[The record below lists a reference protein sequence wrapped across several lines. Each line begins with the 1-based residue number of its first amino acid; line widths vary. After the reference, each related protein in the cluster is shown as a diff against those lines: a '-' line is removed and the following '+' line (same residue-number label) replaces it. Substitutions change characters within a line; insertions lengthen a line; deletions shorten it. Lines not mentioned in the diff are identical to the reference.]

1 MKPTNVSLLNPS
13 KVAWSLMRPVSSADV
28 NEGSSTSLHP
38 DGLYSVETFGRVG
51 SDERDR
57 KFSYIDV
64 KLPVFNPTYFKA
76 MITLKSLYAGIIKG
90 TEYAVWDSESKDF
103 IKSNLLDGDTGF
115 SFFMKHFNELEPK
128 LTESFRRKKKIEL
141 FHRFQPQAL
150 TSKILVIPAGLR
162 DVQFSPN
169 DNRTIEP
176 EINEYYRKLLF
187 RTKAVVVN
195 EGEENSPVYD
205 NLRWGAQSNFNDID
219 TYIQGL
225 MRGKTGFWQKRV
237 ATRGVVGG
245 TRNVISARHVSI
257 ADADADTGVDVNTT
271 DIGLYQA
278 LLEYQYTCRHGMLN
292 GWLQNVFTIGSPM
305 AKLVNPK
312 TFEYEYKEVEIK
324 VVDKWMTPEGLTR
337 LFNGFKDT
345 HLRNKPIMISG
356 SLMGLVYDDG
366 THVRIVGDK
375 SEIGDRDPKHLRPL
389 TYMELFY
396 ISCGN
401 LIETRMSQI
410 TRYPITGV
418 GSIYPSKINLRTT
431 IETRP
436 RVLLDDYWEETNR
449 LNNYPILTGKPSYF
463 DAMSVDGSRLQLLGG
478 DFDGDQLNSNGIEAE
493 DSIKQALKRMGER
506 SFYITGS
513 GDFLYEPVV
522 EPHEFL
528 LRALTSGLE

>member
-13 KVAWSLMRPVSSADV
+13 KVAWSLMREVTSADV

-57 KFSYIDV
+57 KLSYIDV
-64 KLPVFNPTYFKA
+64 KLPIFNPTYFKA
-76 MITLKSLYAGIIKG
+76 MITLKSLYLSIIKG
-90 TEYAVWDSESKDF
+90 TEYAVWDAESKDF
-103 IKSNLLDGDTGF
+103 IKSNLLDGETGF
-115 SFFMKHFNELEPK
+115 SFFMSHFNELEPK
-128 LTESFRRKKKIEL
+128 LTESFQRKKKIEL
-141 FHRFQPQAL
+141 FHRYQPLAL
-150 TSKILVIPAGLR
+150 CSKVIVIPAGLR
-162 DVQFSPN
+162 DVQFNP
-169 DNRTIEP
+169 DGRTVEP

-205 NLRWGAQSNFNDID
+205 NLRWGAQNNFNEID
-219 TYIQGL
+219 TYLAGL
-225 MRGKTGFWQKRV
+225 MKGKTGFWQKRV

-245 TRNVISARHVSI
+245 TRNVISARYVSV
-257 ADADADTGVDVNTT
+257 ADADAPNGVDVNTS
-271 DIGLYQA
+271 DIGMFQA
-278 LLEYQYTCRHGMLN
+278 MLEFQYTCRHGMLN
-292 GWLQNVFTIGSPM
+292 GWIQNVFTAGNTS

-312 TFEYEYKEVEIK
+312 TFEYEYKDVDIK
-324 VVDKWMTPEGLTR
+324 VVDRWMTPEGLTR

-345 HLRNKPIMISG
+345 HLRNKPIMIEG
-356 SLMGLVYDDG
+356 SYMGLIYDDG
-366 THVRIVGDK
+366 KHVRIVGDK
-375 SEIGDRDPKHLRPL
+375 SEIGDRDVKHLRPL

-431 IETRP
+431 IVSAP
-436 RVLLDDYWEETNR
+436 RVILDDYWEEGAT
-449 LNNYPILTGKPSYF
+449 LNNFPNLTGRPSYF
-463 DAMSVDGSRLQLLGG
+463 DAMSVDGSRLDKLGG
-478 DFDGDQLNSNGIEAE
+478 DYDGDQLNSNGIEAE
-493 DSIKQALKRMGER
+493 DSIRQALKRMGER

-513 GDFLYEPVV
+513 GDYLYQPIV

-528 LRALTSGLE
+528 LRALTGGLE